1 MLSRNERGY
10 FEEINETKESIADK
24 TTEIKELRRELKV
37 CCQIQERSAQVEEN
51 LAIVDSDRKREKER

>member
-24 TTEIKELRRELKV
+24 TTEIKEPRRELKV
-37 CCQIQERSAQVEEN
+37 CGQIRERSARVVEN
-51 LAIVDSDRKREKER
+51 LTIIDSDRKREKER